1 MLPAWELAKRRAT
14 VANAIATQRLEGLV
28 VNSETIA
35 DLESWANGEINLTMV
50 RERALGRIEAARLRR
65 QAETTR
71 PSGDEVRAE
80 YKGSSPT

>member
-1 MLPAWELAKRRAT
+1 MLPAWKLAKRRAT

-35 DLESWANGEINLTMV
+35 DLESWASGEIDLTMV

-65 QAETTR
+65 QAETAR
-71 PSGDEVRAE
+71 PPANDVRAD
-80 YKGSSPT
+80 